1 MEKLTYA
8 RMCELPSGSEILE
21 RYRIEWDGRTGETKF
36 KLGFKK
42 GGLPHLLGLYG
53 GTYRVKPEDFDKS
66 EYYLVKLG
74 THRGGRTYNAIRRDE
89 TTRK

>member
-42 GGLPHLLGLYG
+42 GGLPKLRGMYG
-53 GTYRVKPEDFDKS
+53 GEYKVKPEDFDRN

-74 THRGGRTYNAIRRDE
+74 THKGGGSYNVIR
-89 TTRK
+89 

>member
-53 GTYRVKPEDFDKS
+53 GTYRVKLEDFDKS
-66 EYYLVKLG
+66 EYFSKARN
-74 THRGGRTYNAIRRDE
+74 TQRRE
-89 TTRK
+89 VIQCRSAR